1 MRFFYSILLSLLCT
15 VLTGCVQ
22 SMETLQSWYYFS
34 QEKCPVSDCTFC
46 KNADHYL
53 LKIDTHT
60 SRALRREH
68 SSSGYIVRE
77 VDHDARPICR
87 DDCSYCSR
95 IKAKYTQVLENQNVK
110 YITINNLVTL
120 PQEIESFTR
129 EALPDVSRERI
140 TLVNKY
146 KKIESMLCEIGRM
159 KTNINDPTSINL
171 CNQQEDKLTQ
181 SAKLIEKKYNAI
193 NAEIEK
199 IYVQYKI
206 AQQNNSLDIINNI
219 SEKSDEILQYLKSIN
234 EEIPN
239 L

>member
-87 DDCSYCSR
+87 DDCSYCNS
-95 IKAKYTQVLENQNVK
+95 IKAKYTQVKENQNIR
-110 YITINNLVTL
+110 YITINNLVAL
-120 PQEIESFTR
+120 PQEIESFTQ
-129 EALPDVSRERI
+129 EALPEVCRERI
-140 TLVNKY
+140 SLANKY
-146 KKIESMLCEIGRM
+146 RKIESMLCDIRRM
-159 KTNINDPTSINL
+159 ITHIKESSSINL
-171 CNQQEDKLTQ
+171 CEEQEDKLSQ
-181 SAKLIEKKYNAI
+181 RAKLIEKKYNAI

-206 AQQNNSLDIINNI
+206 AQQNNSLDIINDI
-219 SEKSDEILQYLKSIN
+219 SLKSDEILQDLKSIN